1 MLNLKFIRKAGVY
14 HFMVFAFVVTGP
26 MSMAQENEKSTAKTD
41 RPNIIFLLS
50 DDQTSVATGCYGND
64 QVKTPNMDQLA
75 KDGVLFLN
83 HYNTTSICMA
93 SRANILTGMY
103 EYKTGC
109 NFMHGDFAVEKF
121 ENTYPVLL
129 QNAGYFT
136 GFAGKVGF
144 VLEGEASDKI
154 EDGLPVGYFDKWGGG
169 PGQTI
174 YETAKNPTIAE
185 YAKEYPHSTRAYGAW
200 AGDFIKEAKNSG
212 KPFCMSISFKAPHLP
227 FTPDPFFDDVY
238 AGQTYKKPD
247 NYGTENATHL
257 SPQAKSG
264 RQYNS
269 YDFWRE
275 SEASYQEAI
284 RAYNQLI
291 HGVDYAIG
299 MIRESL
305 VEHGMDK
312 NTIIIFTGDN
322 GYSCGAHNLGGK
334 VLPYEEASRSPFII
348 YDPRA
353 PKKQRGVKRK
363 TITANIDMAPTIL
376 TYAGM
381 DIPKNMDGENLIP
394 LIEKESGIKR
404 DHIALTNMWGN
415 DEIQA
420 LSVVTED
427 YKYIYWQ
434 YTDDRMQPTEELFHI
449 SKDKLEMHNLA
460 KDEGYKSE
468 LANMRKLYDERYKRL
483 VKDGMKANDYEKYT
497 VLFDRKASESQKKQ
511 YRKLNYAQLLE
522 QEGKTRKN
530 NNIHKN

>member
-1 MLNLKFIRKAGVY
+1 MSYPTVFCGAGIRPYLAFLLFI
-14 HFMVFAFVVTGP
+14 TGAIAT
-26 MSMAQENEKSTAKTD
+26 AQKKEGSSENVE

-109 NFMHGDFAVEKF
+109 NFMHGDLGVDKF
-121 ENTYPVLL
+121 ENSYPVLL
-129 QNAGYFT
+129 KAAGYFT

-144 VLEGEASDKI
+144 VLEGGDSEKI

-169 PGQTI
+169 PEQTE
-174 YETAKNPTIAE
+174 YETAKNPTIAG

-200 AGDFIKEAKNSG
+200 AGDFIKEAKSSG

-227 FTPDPFFDDVY
+227 FTPDPFFDGVY

-247 NYGTENATHL
+247 NYGAENATHL

-269 YDFWRE
+269 YNFWRE

-284 RAYNQLI
+284 TKYNQLI

-299 MIRESL
+299 MIRKSL
-305 VEHGMDK
+305 AEQGVDK
-312 NTIIIFTGDN
+312 NTIIIFTSDN
-322 GYSCGAHNLGGK
+322 GYSCGAHNLAGK

-353 PKKQRGVKRK
+353 PQSQRGIKRK
-363 TITANIDMAPTIL
+363 TVTANIDMAPTIL
-376 TYAGM
+376 SYAGLE
-381 DIPKNMDGENLIP
+381 IPENMDGENLVP
-394 LIEKESGIKR
+394 LMAKESGVGR

-420 LSVVTED
+420 MSVVTEA

-434 YTDDRMQPTEELFHI
+434 YTDERMRPTEELFHI
-449 SKDKLEMHNLA
+449 SEDKLEMHNLA
-460 KDEGYKSE
+460 KDDAYKTE
-468 LANMRKLYDERYKRL
+468 LAQMRKLYDGQYKRL
-483 VKDGMKANDYEKYT
+483 VKEGIKANDYEKYAI
-497 VLFDRKASESQKKQ
+497 LFNRNAPESAKKQ
-511 YRKLNYAQLLE
+511 YRQLTYKKMIE
-522 QEGKTRKN
+522 KSRNKN
-530 NNIHKN
+530 

>member
-1 MLNLKFIRKAGVY
+1 MPNLKIFYKASARQFI
-14 HFMVFAFVVTGP
+14 VFLFLITGTTII
-26 MSMAQENEKSTAKTD
+26 AQERKKSSENIN

-75 KDGVLFLN
+75 KEGVLFLN

-109 NFMHGDFAVEKF
+109 NFMHGDLAVDKF

-129 QNAGYFT
+129 KEAGYFT

-144 VLEGEASDKI
+144 VLDGPESEKI

-174 YETAKNPTIAE
+174 YETAKNPTIAA

-200 AGDFIKEAKNSG
+200 AGDFIKEAKSSG

-247 NYGTENATHL
+247 NYGAEYATHL

-497 VLFDRKASESQKKQ
+497 VLFDRKAPESQKKQ

>member
-1 MLNLKFIRKAGVY
+1 MKNRGTFLLMFLVL
-14 HFMVFAFVVTGP
+14 FVV
-26 MSMAQENEKSTAKTD
+26 SKSALGQND
-41 RPNIIFLLS
+41 ERPNIIFLLS

-109 NFMHGDFAVEKF
+109 NFMHGDLAVDKF
-121 ENTYPVLL
+121 ENSYPVLL
-129 QNAGYFT
+129 KDAGYFT

-144 VLEGEASDKI
+144 VLEETETEKI

-174 YETAKNPTIAE
+174 YETAKNPTIKE

-200 AGDFIKEAKNSG
+200 AGDFIKEAKSSG
-212 KPFCMSISFKAPHLP
+212 KSFCMSISFKAPHLP
-227 FTPDPFFDDVY
+227 FTPDPFFDEVY
-238 AGQTYKKPD
+238 EGQTYKKPD
-247 NYGTENATHL
+247 NYGVENATHL
-257 SPQAKSG
+257 APQAKSG

-269 YDFWRE
+269 YDFWRA
-275 SEASYQEAI
+275 SEESYQEAI
-284 RAYNQLI
+284 RKYNQLI

-299 MIRESL
+299 MIRKSL
-305 VEHGMDK
+305 AEQGVDK
-312 NTIIIFTGDN
+312 NTIIIFTSDN

-348 YDPRA
+348 YDPRT
-353 PKKQRGVKRK
+353 PESQRGVQRK
-363 TITANIDMAPTIL
+363 MVTANIDMAPTIL
-376 TYAGM
+376 TYAGIA
-381 DIPKNMDGENLIP
+381 IPKNMDGENLVP
-394 LIEKESGIKR
+394 LVEKEKGIKR

-420 LSVVTED
+420 LTVVTED

-460 KDEGYKSE
+460 QDGAYKTT
-468 LANMRKLYDERYKRL
+468 LTKMRKLYDARYKSM
-483 VKDGMKANDYEKYT
+483 VKDGMKANDYAKYA
-497 VLFDRKASESQKKQ
+497 VLFDRKAPESLKKQ
-511 YRKLNYAQLLE
+511 YRTLNYEQLLK
-522 QEGKTRKN
+522 QEAEDRKN
-530 NNIHKN
+530 KNIHKK